1 MNASPLAAVAKPPC
15 QRRSHP
21 ASFHPWTVLVL
32 AALFWCLPGAN
43 VFAQGEAAPAASTDF
58 TELNLEDLM
67 QVKVPT
73 VYGASKHEQKI
84 TEAPAAVTIVT
95 KEEIKKLGYR
105 TLADILR
112 GVRGWYVTDDRIYN
126 YAGVRG
132 INQPGDF
139 GGRVLLMID
148 GHRLNDPVYDSTSLG
163 EDFPLDVEL
172 IERVEVIRGPGSTL
186 YGNNAFFGVINVITR
201 NPADFKNGEVST
213 MVGSFDTYGGR
224 FSVAHQYTNGVKM
237 LLSGTFFDTEGDSD
251 VTYLDSTAGQPL
263 PSNQNLAYE
272 EAYKFFGTV
281 AYQDFTLSALYGQR
295 ETAVPPGAF
304 ATDYDD
310 PRNYITDTRAYTEL
324 KYQHT
329 LASDWKTIAR
339 LYYDYYD
346 YEGNLPYDFGDPFIT
361 IYRNEATAHF
371 WGGELQLSKKL
382 MDRHLVTFGLEGRHD
397 AYVSQNDYNGNVPPA
412 TPTTY
417 IDESSSAGSFGLY
430 GQSDT
435 SITTNF
441 NIVAGVR
448 YDYFS
453 TFGSTVNPRI
463 AAIYNPWSE
472 TTLKALYGHAYRAP
486 NANEFEYQG
495 ANYVGNKD
503 LQPERIRSYELVLEQ
518 GIAKNYRFT
527 LSGFYNDIEDLITQT
542 TTGGGLFIYENT
554 SAVEVFGLSTELEGR
569 WDNGLIGR
577 VSYTYADAEDA
588 NTGARLNNSPE
599 HLVKLQL
606 IAPVFCDKLSI
617 GFEVLGQS
625 EVTGAFPGV
634 PGNEISGR
642 LIGNL
647 TLFSH
652 ELFDNLDMSL
662 GIYNLWNEEYYD
674 PVASD
679 FTTVS
684 APQDG
689 RSYRFKLTYKF

>member
-1 MNASPLAAVAKPPC
+1 L
-15 QRRSHP
+15 
-21 ASFHPWTVLVL
+21 LVL
-32 AALFWCLPGAN
+32 TALFWCRSGAN
-43 VFAQGEAAPAASTDF
+43 VVAQDAATRAASKDF

-112 GVRGWYVTDDRIYN
+112 GVRGWYVTDDRVYN

-201 NPADFKNGEVST
+201 NPADFKTGEVST
-213 MVGSFDTYGGR
+213 MVGSFDTYGGQ

-237 LLSGTFFDTEGDSD
+237 LLSGSFFDTEGDGD

-263 PSNQNLAYE
+263 PSNQDQAFE
-272 EAYKFFGTV
+272 EAYKFFGSV
-281 AYQDFTLSALYGQR
+281 AYQDFTFSGLFGQR

-304 ATDYDD
+304 GTDYND
-310 PRNYITDTRAYTEL
+310 PRNYITDTRAYAEL

-329 LASDWKTIAR
+329 LASDWKTMAR

-361 IYRNEATAHF
+361 IYRNEAHAHF
-371 WGGELQLSKKL
+371 WGGEFQLSKKL

-397 AYVSQNDYNGNVPPA
+397 AQVVQKDYAGNVPPA

-417 IDESSSAGSFGLY
+417 ADITSSAGNFGLY
-430 GQSDT
+430 AQTDT

-441 NIVAGVR
+441 NIVAGAR

-453 TFGSTVNPRI
+453 TFGSTLNPRV
-463 AAIYNPWSE
+463 AAIYHPWQE

-486 NANEFEYQG
+486 NAYETDYSSVF
-495 ANYVGNKD
+495 YVANKD
-503 LQPERIRSYELVLEQ
+503 LQSEKIRSYELVLEQ
-518 GIAKNYRFT
+518 GIARDYRLT
-527 LSGFYNDIEDLITQT
+527 LCGFYNDIEDLITQVDL
-542 TTGGGLFIYENT
+542 GGGVQSFANT
-554 SAVEVFGLSTELEGR
+554 SAVEVFGVSTELEGR
-569 WDNGLIGR
+569 WENGLIGR
-577 VSYTYADAEDA
+577 ISYTYADAENA
-588 NTGARLNNSPE
+588 TTGAQLNNSPE
-599 HLVKLQL
+599 HLVKLQI
-606 IAPVFCDKLSI
+606 IAPIFCDKLSI
-617 GFEVLGQS
+617 GFELLGQS

-634 PGNEISGR
+634 PGNEIDGR